1 MMGTVLSLV
10 ELATDEGHAAFGND
24 ATMAD
29 NSWDSVNCGSSD
41 SHNC

>member
-10 ELATDEGHAAFGND
+10 ELATDEGHAFVND
-24 ATMAD
+24 PTMAD
-29 NSWDSVNCGSSD
+29 GSWDSVNCGSHD